1 MKKFVNNWHHISV
14 YLGGVTAV
22 LAVLLPIGIVQKLLL
37 ISVAILFLH
46 FYEEFGWPGGFPYMG
61 VKVLLGKDEPDPSKW
76 NCNHLSSMFGN
87 WFFLV
92 TVYLLPVF
100 LPSVRFLT
108 IGALMF
114 NFAELLMHLVL
125 FNVRLKAW
133 YNAGLITALFGLAPI
148 SFYYFFVVFDP
159 ATFLWYDYAI
169 AVVYFAVIFWFC
181 FRSPFYWSLGKKSGY
196 EFSEQSAFGPFRK

>member
-14 YLGGVTAV
+14 YLAGITAV
-22 LAVLLPIGIVQKLLL
+22 LAVLLPISIVQKLLL
-37 ISVAILFLH
+37 TSVAILFLH

-125 FNVRLKAW
+125 FNVRLKTW

-169 AVVYFAVIFWFC
+169 AVAYFVVIFWSC
-181 FRSPFYWSLGKKSGY
+181 FRSPLYWNLGKKAGY
-196 EFSEQSAFGPFRK
+196 EFNEQSAFGPFKR